1 METQTCTRCNE
12 TYPATTE
19 YFYRNPRKVGVLR
32 TRCKW
37 CSDLARASYIA
48 REKKKKHAA
57 DYQVGGV
64 MCRAFSTTDKGTY
77 TEHKS
82 LTGGRVIEFNKKRK
96 TDDRRKSTSSMVGY
110 ASALAYAQGAL
121 L

>member
-77 TEHKS
+77 TEHTS

-96 TDDRRKSTSSMVGY
+96 TDDRRKSASMVGY
-110 ASALAYAQGAL
+110 ASALAYDQGAL